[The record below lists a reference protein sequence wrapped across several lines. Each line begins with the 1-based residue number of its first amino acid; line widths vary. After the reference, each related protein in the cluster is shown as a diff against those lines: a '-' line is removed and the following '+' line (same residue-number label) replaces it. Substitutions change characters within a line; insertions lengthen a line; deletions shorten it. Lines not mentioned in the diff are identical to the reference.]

1 MIEIARGL
9 IAANGLR
16 SLKVRDVAEAADCS
30 IGSVYNEFGD
40 FDGLILT
47 VNRETVQALTARLVA
62 VPAEDPVR
70 QLHGLAETYL
80 TFAADHA
87 NLLRSL
93 FEHRMEDDRPFPEDI
108 LLMVMQAFAL
118 MHEPMVRLL
127 PDRDPEAGGVAG
139 AHDVLRRAR
148 HHLARPGRANGR
160 GAAGKA
166 APTVGAVRG
175 YTPGG
180 VGHPA

>member
-1 MIEIARGL
+1 MSNAQEESLRDRKKTLRRHLMIETARGI
-9 IAANGLR
+9 IATNGLR

-47 VNRETVQALTARLVA
+47 VNRETVLALTARLVA
-62 VPAEDPVR
+62 VPSDDPFR

-80 TFAADHA
+80 TFAAEHA

-118 MHEPMVRLL
+118 MHAPLVRLL
-127 PDRDPEAGGVAG
+127 PGITLNTSPTDYRPIKDGYMVEFRDNQLNVISEM
-139 AHDVLRRAR
+139 LR
-148 HHLARPGRANGR
+148 GS
-160 GAAGKA
+160 
-166 APTVGAVRG
+166 
-175 YTPGG
+175 
-180 VGHPA
+180 